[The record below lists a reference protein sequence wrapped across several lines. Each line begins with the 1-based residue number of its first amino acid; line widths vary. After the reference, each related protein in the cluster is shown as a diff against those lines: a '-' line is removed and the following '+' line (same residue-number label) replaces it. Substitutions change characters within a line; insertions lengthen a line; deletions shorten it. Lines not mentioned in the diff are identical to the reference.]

1 MKRILPFLITL
12 CFTNTIFSQAKGDL
26 FRILSDEYSALT
38 VRNDLMRDAKKE
50 ILLCTYIIEGDEIG
64 YNNLKIMAEAAER
77 GVEVKMILDG
87 LGKRVP
93 RKMLLYMKDRGVQI
107 KIYNKK
113 NWKRPFMLYRR
124 LHGKMLIVDGQ
135 YCLIGG
141 RNLNDQYFRMDS
153 VGNFL
158 DREVLIRS
166 DTAVDKAHRHFD
178 EMWDHEVICT
188 DLEGVFN
195 PADRAPCQLLL
206 DSSALTVKSQMPL
219 LRRVRGVDM
228 INPSVAV
235 KPTTNPVQF
244 VYPSFTRHRK
254 NGRVRRSNRIDR
266 RVSHALLE
274 LIAAADSTLDIES
287 AYFLLTRSWFKSLK
301 AARKRG
307 VRVRVITNSV
317 ASNDLPVIQAIYIN
331 RRGRYRRA
339 GIQLYEYCGDRMVH
353 LKTLTI
359 DKQIA
364 MIGSYNLDKTSEKR
378 NTEVAAWV
386 KDPFVALQQQMLFEK
401 YLVLCQP
408 PGGECP
414 ASMSVLSEEQKKRK
428 RKVKWL
434 RFTLAPLIGLV
445 L

>member
-12 CFTNTIFSQAKGDL
+12 CFTNAIFSQAKGDL

-38 VRNDLMRDAKKE
+38 VRNDLMRDAEKE

-64 YNNLKIMAEAAER
+64 YNNLKMLAEAAQR
-77 GVEVKMILDG
+77 GVQVRIILDG

-93 RKMLLYMKDRGVQI
+93 KKMLLYMKDRGVQI

-141 RNLNDQYFRMDS
+141 RNLNDQYYRMDS

-166 DTAVDKAHRHFD
+166 DKAVDEARSHFN
-178 EMWDHEVICT
+178 EMWNHEVLCT
-188 DLEGVFN
+188 DLKGSFD
-195 PADRAPCQLLL
+195 PADQEQCQLLL
-206 DSSALTVKSQMPL
+206 DSSALTVKTQMPL
-219 LRRVRGVDM
+219 LRKVRRADM
-228 INPSVAV
+228 VNTSDAV
-235 KPTTNPVQF
+235 KPTANPVHF
-244 VYPSFTRHRK
+244 VYPGFTYRK
-254 NGRVRRSNRIDR
+254 NGRIRRSNRIDR
-266 RVSHALLE
+266 RVTHALQE
-274 LIAAADSTLDIES
+274 LVAEADSTLEIES
-287 AYFLLTRSWFKSLK
+287 AYFMLTRSWFKCLK
-301 AARKRG
+301 AAQKRG
-307 VRVRVITNSV
+307 VRIRVITNS
-317 ASNDLPVIQAIYIN
+317 ATSNDLPIIQAVYAN

-339 GIQLYEYCGDRMVH
+339 GIQLYEYCGVRMVH

-359 DKQIA
+359 DKEVA
-364 MIGSYNLDKTSEKR
+364 MIGSYNLDQTSEKR

-386 KDPFVALQQQMLFEK
+386 KDPFVALEQQKLFEK
-401 YLVLCQP
+401 YLAHCQP

-414 ASMSVLSEEQKKRK
+414 ASTPVLNEDQKKRK

-434 RFTLAPLIGLV
+434 RFTLAPLVGLV

>member
-12 CFTNTIFSQAKGDL
+12 CFTNSIFSQTTGDL

-64 YNNLKIMAEAAER
+64 YNNLKILAEAAQS
-77 GVEVKMILDG
+77 GVQVKMILDG

-93 RKMLLYMKDRGVQI
+93 TEMLLYMKDRGVQV

-113 NWKRPFMLYRR
+113 NWKRPFMIYRR
-124 LHGKMLIVDGQ
+124 LHGKMLVADGQ

-141 RNLNDQYFRMDS
+141 RNLNDQYYRMDS

-166 DTAVDKAHRHFD
+166 DQAVDEAREHFN
-178 EMWDHEVICT
+178 EMWNHEVLCT
-188 DLEGVFN
+188 DLEGSFN
-195 PADRAPCQLLL
+195 PDNRKQYQLLL
-206 DSSALTVKSQMPL
+206 DSAALSVKSQMPR
-219 LRRVRGVDM
+219 LRKVRGVDM
-228 INPSVAV
+228 VNPSDAV
-235 KPTTNPVQF
+235 KPTANPVHF
-244 VYPSFTRHRK
+244 VYPSFTYRK
-254 NGRVRRSNRIDR
+254 NGRIRRSNRIDR
-266 RVSHALLE
+266 RVTHALQE
-274 LIAAADSTLDIES
+274 LVDAADSTLEIES
-287 AYFLLTRSWFKSLK
+287 AYFMLTRGWFKCLK
-301 AARKRG
+301 AAQKRG
-307 VRVRVITNSV
+307 VRIRVITNS
-317 ASNDLPVIQAIYIN
+317 ATSNDLPIIQAVYAN

-339 GIQLYEYCGDRMVH
+339 GIELYEYCGIRMVH

-359 DKQIA
+359 DKQVA
-364 MIGSYNLDKTSEKR
+364 MIGSYNLDQTSEKR

-386 KDPFVALQQQMLFEK
+386 NDPFVALQQQKLFEK
-401 YLVLCQP
+401 YLAQCQP

-414 ASMSVLSEEQKKRK
+414 ASMSVLNEEQKKRK

-434 RFTLAPLIGLV
+434 RFTLAPLVGLV

>member
-1 MKRILPFLITL
+1 MQRALPFFITL
-12 CFTNTIFSQAKGDL
+12 CLTNTIFSQAKGDL

-64 YNNLKIMAEAAER
+64 YNNLKILAEAAQR
-77 GVEVKMILDG
+77 GVQVRMILDG

-93 RKMLLYMKDRGVQI
+93 KKMLLYMKDRGVQI

-124 LHGKMLIVDGQ
+124 LHGKMLVVDGRH
-135 YCLIGG
+135 CLIGG
-141 RNLNDQYFRMDS
+141 RNLNDQYYRMDS

-166 DTAVDKAHRHFD
+166 DKAVDEACRHFN
-178 EMWDHEVICT
+178 EMWNHEVLCS
-188 DLEGVFN
+188 DLEGSFD
-195 PADRAPCQLLL
+195 PADRKQCQLLL
-206 DSSALTVKSQMPL
+206 DSSALTVKNQIPL
-219 LRRVRGVDM
+219 LRKVRGADM
-228 INPSVAV
+228 VSLSDVV
-235 KPTTNPVQF
+235 KPTANPVHF
-244 VYPSFTRHRK
+244 VYPGFTYRK
-254 NGRVRRSNRIDR
+254 NGRIRRSNRIDR
-266 RVSHALLE
+266 RVTQALQE
-274 LIAAADSTLDIES
+274 LVAAADSTLEIES
-287 AYFLLTRSWFKSLK
+287 AYFMLTRGWFKCLK
-301 AARKRG
+301 AAQKRG
-307 VRVRVITNSV
+307 VRIRVITNS
-317 ASNDLPVIQAIYIN
+317 ATSNDLPIIQAVYAN

-339 GIQLYEYCGDRMVH
+339 GIQLYEYCGVRMVH

-359 DKQIA
+359 DKEVA
-364 MIGSYNLDKTSEKR
+364 MIGSYNLDQTSEKR

-386 KDPFVALQQQMLFEK
+386 KDPFVALEQQKLFEK
-401 YLVLCQP
+401 YLTHCQP

-414 ASMSVLSEEQKKRK
+414 ASMSVLNEDQKKRK

-434 RFTLAPLIGLV
+434 RFTLAPLVGLV

>member
-1 MKRILPFLITL
+1 MKRILAFLITL
-12 CFTNTIFSQAKGDL
+12 CFTNAIFSQAKGDL

-64 YNNLKIMAEAAER
+64 YSNLKILSEAAQR
-77 GVEVKMILDG
+77 GVQVRIILDG

-93 RKMLLYMKDRGVQI
+93 KEMLLYMKDRGVQI

-141 RNLNDQYFRMDS
+141 RNLNDQYYRMDS

-166 DTAVDKAHRHFD
+166 DKAVDDARRHFN
-178 EMWDHEVICT
+178 EMWNHEVLCT
-188 DLEGVFN
+188 DLKGSFN
-195 PADRAPCQLLL
+195 PADRKQCQLLL

-219 LRRVRGVDM
+219 LRKVRGADM
-228 INPSVAV
+228 INPSDAM
-235 KPTTNPVQF
+235 KPTAHPVQF
-244 VYPSFTRHRK
+244 VYPGFTYLK
-254 NGRVRRSNRIDR
+254 NGRIRRSNRIDR
-266 RVSHALLE
+266 RVTHALQE
-274 LIAAADSTLDIES
+274 LVAAADSTLEIES
-287 AYFLLTRSWFKSLK
+287 AYFMLTRSWFKCLK
-301 AARKRG
+301 AAHKRG
-307 VRVRVITNSV
+307 VRIRVITNS
-317 ASNDLPVIQAIYIN
+317 ATSNDLPIIQAVYAN

-359 DKQIA
+359 DKQVA
-364 MIGSYNLDKTSEKR
+364 MIGSYNLDKTSERR

-386 KDPFVALQQQMLFEK
+386 KDPFVALQQQKLFEK
-401 YLVLCQP
+401 YLAHCQP

-414 ASMSVLSEEQKKRK
+414 ASTPVLNEDQKKRK

-434 RFTLAPLIGLV
+434 RFTLAPLVGLV

>member
-1 MKRILPFLITL
+1 MKRTLPFLITL
-12 CFTNTIFSQAKGDL
+12 CFTNTIFSQVKGDL

-64 YNNLKIMAEAAER
+64 YYNLKLMAEAAQR
-77 GVEVKMILDG
+77 GVQVRMILDG

-93 RKMLLYMKDRGVQI
+93 KEMLLYMKDRGVQI

-113 NWKRPFMLYRR
+113 NWRRPFMLYRR
-124 LHGKMLIVDGQ
+124 LHGKMLVVDGQ

-141 RNLNDQYFRMDS
+141 RNLKDQYYRMDS

-166 DTAVDKAHRHFD
+166 DKAVDEARRHFN
-178 EMWDHEVICT
+178 EMWEHEVICT
-188 DLEGVFN
+188 DLEGAFN
-195 PADRAPCQLLL
+195 PADRLQCQILL
-206 DSSALTVKSQMPL
+206 DSAALTMKSQMPG
-219 LRRVRGVDM
+219 LRRVRGADM
-228 INPSVAV
+228 VNLSDVV
-235 KPTTNPVQF
+235 KPTANPVEF
-244 VYPSFTRHRK
+244 VYPSFTYRK

-266 RVSHALLE
+266 RVTHALQGLV
-274 LIAAADSTLDIES
+274 AAADSTVEIES
-287 AYFLLTRSWFKSLK
+287 SYFLLTRGWFKCLK
-301 AARKRG
+301 AAQKRG
-307 VRVRVITNSV
+307 VRIRVITNS
-317 ASNDLPVIQAIYIN
+317 ATSNDLPIIQAVYAN

-339 GIQLYEYCGDRMVH
+339 GIQLYEYCGDRTVH

-359 DKQIA
+359 DKQVA
-364 MIGSYNLDKTSEKR
+364 MIGSYNLDQTSEKR

-386 KDPFVALQQQMLFEK
+386 KDPLVALQQQKLFEK
-401 YLVLCQP
+401 YLTHCQP

-414 ASMSVLSEEQKKRK
+414 ASMSVLNEEQKKRK
-428 RKVKWL
+428 KKVKWL
-434 RFTLAPLIGLV
+434 RFTLAPLVGLV